1 MRLSDRVRGAIG
13 RRLAE
18 VERAYAAIEGLLV
31 ERRGDAVVVRGRGLM
46 RRSIDDARLRF
57 AGLRR

>member
-1 MRLSDRVRGAIG
+1 MRLSDFLRAAVEK
-13 RRLAE
+13 RLAA

-46 RRSIDDARLRF
+46 RRSIDDARVRF
-57 AGLRR
+57 AGLGR

>member
-1 MRLSDRVRGAIG
+1 MRMGEVVRGAVE
-13 RRLAE
+13 RRLAA
-18 VERAYAAIEGLLV
+18 VERAFAAIEGLFV